1 MFALYRALLAR
12 RAARPLAVAC
22 ALAWLAFTSYGL
34 AIILVVHAA
43 TRSFGLA
50 GAAVAAFS
58 AGSGLMAPARGRF
71 IDRQGPHRLVLF
83 TFAHGCAASALVVT
97 CLLHA
102 PAVALLCAAMV
113 AGGVAPPLI
122 ATARTMWTKIAA
134 PDLIKSAHAL
144 NASLADAA
152 QLLSPALTGALAA
165 AFAPSLALAVLIVGA
180 TLAGAMIA
188 LTGRRRRLVD
198 ASAPAPPGRLV
209 GVIAD
214 SPGLRTL
221 VACDVAGGLW
231 TGGLEVSV
239 TALAA
244 RHGAAELAA
253 LPLSAM
259 AVGGALAS
267 LWVGSRS
274 VLPAADVRY
283 LGGSL
288 LVGASLPLAMVGP
301 SVGSVTCIAVVVGA
315 GVGVLGVA
323 LFELLDHV
331 VAPERAVEAFTWLTT
346 GQAAGSAAGAA
357 GAGALVHGGT
367 TVTFGVVGG
376 CAVAAAAIAFIR
388 RGTLTSD
395 TSLDSAQSRRF

>member
-1 MFALYRALLAR
+1 MFSLYRALLAR
-12 RAARPLAVAC
+12 PAARPLAVAC

-58 AGSGLMAPARGRF
+58 AGSGLAAPARGRF
-71 IDRQGPHRLVLF
+71 IDRQGPQGLVLF
-83 TFAHGCAASALVVT
+83 TAAHCCAASALVVA
-97 CLLHA
+97 CVLHA
-102 PAVALLCAAMV
+102 PAAAVLSAAAV
-113 AGGVAPPLI
+113 AGCVAPPLI
-122 ATARTMWTKIAA
+122 ATARTMWTRIAA

-165 AFAPSLALAVLIVGA
+165 ALAPSLALAVLIVGA
-180 TLAGAMIA
+180 TLAGVVIA
-188 LTGRRRRLVD
+188 LTGRGRRLGD
-198 ASAPAPPGRLV
+198 ALASAPRGRLL
-209 GVIAD
+209 GVIAE

-231 TGGLEVSV
+231 AGGLEVSV

-259 AVGGALAS
+259 AVGGTVAS

-274 VLPAADVRY
+274 RLPSADARY

-288 LVGASLPLAMVGP
+288 LVGATLPLAIVGP
-301 SVGSVTCIAVVVGA
+301 SVARVTCIAVVVGA
-315 GVGVLGVA
+315 GYGVLGVA

-357 GAGALVHGGT
+357 VAGALVHGRA
-367 TVTFGVVGG
+367 TVTF
-376 CAVAAAAIAFIR
+376 
-388 RGTLTSD
+388 L
-395 TSLDSAQSRRF
+395 SLIHI